1 MARETRFAWYYALAL
16 LGALVVFTLAYNV
29 GMATFEGR
37 PQPIVRSLEV
47 VVQTFTTV
55 GYGEDAP
62 YATTAMNLLVVAMQ
76 ASGIVLIFAALPV
89 FVVPRIEA
97 ALATAPPRS
106 ADLSNHV
113 LVCTYTPRS
122 EALITELD
130 RQDEPY
136 VIVEPDRET
145 ATTLHEASVPIVHGD
160 PESTE
165 TLENAQIDEATAL
178 VADATDEV
186 NTSIMLAAQE
196 AAADVRRIS
205 IVDDPVLLDY
215 HRYAGADYVVSP
227 RQLLG
232 TRLAKKVTTTPSIEL
247 TDIIDLDEDFDI
259 LELPV
264 QRGSVLAGQTFAES
278 PIGERTGAAVLGAW
292 LGGRFVSPL
301 PPEAPLDDQTILL
314 AVGRDAQLDRLKE
327 VTRAETRRFD
337 RSHNQG
343 WIIVAGFGV
352 VGSAAVDALVD
363 ADIQPTVLDIE
374 EKPGVD
380 VACDA
385 TNPDALREAGIEE
398 ARTVILALADD
409 TETMLATLIIRE
421 LNPNIEIVAR
431 ANETESVAKLY
442 RAGADYVLA
451 LATVSGR
458 RVATDLLPDP
468 DAGALDR
475 ETSIVRTSATGL
487 AEQTLAEAQVRTQT
501 GVTVIAVERNG
512 EVLTGI
518 DPSFTVQ
525 ADDELIV
532 TGTDD
537 EIERIESLTD
547 GQS

>member
-1 MARETRFAWYYALAL
+1 M
-16 LGALVVFTLAYNV
+16 
-29 GMATFEGR
+29 
-37 PQPIVRSLEV
+37 
-47 VVQTFTTV
+47 
-55 GYGEDAP
+55 
-62 YATTAMNLLVVAMQ
+62 
-76 ASGIVLIFAALPV
+76 LI
-89 FVVPRIEA
+89 
-97 ALATAPPRS
+97 
-106 ADLSNHV
+106 
-113 LVCTYTPRS
+113 CTYTSRG

-145 ATTLHEASVPIVHGD
+145 ATTLHEAGVPIVHGD

-165 TLENAQIDEATAL
+165 TLNAARIGEATAL
-178 VADATDEV
+178 VADAIDEE
-186 NTSIMLAAQE
+186 NISIMLAAQE

-215 HRYAGADYVVSP
+215 HRYAGADHVVSP

-259 LELPV
+259 HELPV
-264 QRGSVLAGQTFAES
+264 QRGSVLTGQTFAES

-327 VTRAETRRFD
+327 VTRAGTRRFD
-337 RSHNQG
+337 RDRDQDR
-343 WIIVAGFGV
+343 IIVAGFGV

-363 ADIQPTVLDIE
+363 ANIQPTVLDIE

-532 TGTDD
+532 TSTDD
-537 EIERIESLTD
+537 EIERVESLTD

>member
-421 LNPNIEIVAR
+421 LNPNIEIVAC

-475 ETSIVRTSATGL
+475 ETSIVRTSAPGL
-487 AEQTLAEAQVRTQT
+487 AERTLAEAQVRTQT

-537 EIERIESLTD
+537 EIERFESLRE
-547 GQS
+547 S